1 MSKAEVLR
9 ALVKQRLNAAAE
21 EIFAL
26 FERTMEEYEQ
36 EIRLHRSRQPDGHA
50 AESRGGPHGSPL
62 SPTKFTADKGASQE
76 QKSPGL
82 HRESPEPPRVKN
94 EREGLWTNQPGERPG
109 VHEDLTIIPVT
120 VKIEE
125 EVEEST
131 QSPDLLHTR
140 SELSSHQLQARAGGE
155 DRAEPEAARNLHP
168 QPVRTSSDTGA
179 PEDAPVQSGKP
190 PSEDAV
196 RDAGSNLA
204 KKPYS
209 CSECGKRFGG
219 KNHLQS
225 HMKSHTGEKTCPFCG
240 KKISKSSNFTTHLRV
255 HTGEKPFTCS
265 VCNTSFSLR
274 NTLVNHMRVHT
285 GEKPFSCSVCAKKFT
300 NKANVITHMA
310 VHSEEKPFKCNVC
323 DKRFTWHSQVKKHK
337 CVAESSKT

>member
-1 MSKAEVLR
+1 MSIHQSSL
-9 ALVKQRLNAAAE
+9 LSIL
-21 EIFAL
+21 
-26 FERTMEEYEQ
+26 
-36 EIRLHRSRQPDGHA
+36 
-50 AESRGGPHGSPL
+50 GS
-62 SPTKFTADKGASQE
+62 
-76 QKSPGL
+76 
-82 HRESPEPPRVKN
+82 
-94 EREGLWTNQPGERPG
+94 G

-140 SELSSHQLQARAGGE
+140 SELSSRQLQARAGGE
-155 DRAEPEAARNLHP
+155 DRAGPEAARNLHP

-196 RDAGSNLA
+196 RDAGSNL
-204 KKPYS
+204 
-209 CSECGKRFGG
+209 
-219 KNHLQS
+219 
-225 HMKSHTGEKTCPFCG
+225 
-240 KKISKSSNFTTHLRV
+240 
-255 HTGEKPFTCS
+255 KPFTCS

-337 CVAESSKT
+337 CVAESSKTKSDGRQVEVTPSVFLSVFNLA